1 HDSIQTLVLVSAAI
15 KSGTTYITC
24 QESCAKQHHKTAIL
38 HRTADY
44 TVVTP
49 VFSGKSARGI
59 RNEFMKEM
67 EKFASDVPAYPLQ
80 NTLTKEI
87 RSEAAKQNRPD
98 MMSLWSGQ
106 NPGGTEQ
113 LSANELI
120 THITE
125 QVNHILKEKW

>member
-1 HDSIQTLVLVSAAI
+1 AEAVQMGTAFVTCKESGAKTQHKAAI
-15 KSGTTYITC
+15 
-24 QESCAKQHHKTAIL
+24 L
-38 HRTADY
+38 NRTADDT
-44 TVVTP
+44 TVYHVI
-49 VFSGKSARGI
+49 SGKPARGI

-67 EKFASDVPAYPLQ
+67 EQCVSDVPAYPLQ

-125 QVNHILKEKW
+125 QVNHILKGKW

>member
-1 HDSIQTLVLVSAAI
+1 EIVVKWQHKADILIRTGDVTTLS
-15 KSGTTYITC
+15 
-24 QESCAKQHHKTAIL
+24 
-38 HRTADY
+38 
-44 TVVTP
+44 P
-49 VFSGKSARGI
+49 VFSGKPARGI

-67 EKFASDVPAYPLQ
+67 EKYASDVPAYPLQ

-120 THITE
+120 THIIE